1 MPRSDNFWNEK
12 KPRYRKRRSAKDA
25 AIAQWRGFWEPDD
38 TTANERG
45 QIQDVVGITL
55 KRLGLQNR
63 FDEEK
68 ILRAWNS
75 IVGDFVAQ
83 NSRPVEVKR
92 KILFVQVLQPAVHYS
107 LDRMKGEV
115 LARVQR
121 EFGAEN
127 IRDIKFRVG

>member
-1 MPRSDNFWNEK
+1 MPRTDDFWNEK
-12 KPRYRKRRSAKDA
+12 KPRPRKRRTAKDEA
-25 AIAQWRGFWEPDD
+25 LAQWKGFWEPDD
-38 TTANERG
+38 TSAHERG
-45 QIQDVVGITL
+45 RIKDVVQVAM

-63 FDEEK
+63 FDEGQ
-68 ILRAWNS
+68 ILGAWNS

-92 KILFVQVLQPAVHYS
+92 KILYVQVIQPAVHYS
-107 LDRMKGEV
+107 LDRMKGEI

-127 IRDIKFRVG
+127 IRDLKFRVG